1 MISAGDPA
9 QSHKRGILIGATL
22 AVFGVGLSLDAEQ
35 GLGGWLTVIGVLV
48 AAFSLHKLGRS
59 GAS

>member
-1 MISAGDPA
+1 M
-9 QSHKRGILIGATL
+9 IGATL
-22 AVFGVGLSLDAEQ
+22 AVFGVGLSLDAEA
-35 GLGGWLTVIGVLV
+35 GLGGWLTVLGVLV

>member
-1 MISAGDPA
+1 MTDIRDPA
-9 QSHKRGILIGATL
+9 QSHKRGIMIGATL
-22 AVFGVGLSLDAEQ
+22 AVFGAGLSLDAEA
-35 GLGGWLTVIGVLV
+35 GLGGSLTMLGVLV